1 MHTLAEI
8 RKGTVKK
15 LNGIFVSLL
24 LKIVVIDP
32 HGDTDIFVSKK
43 MLHRGWIHAGA
54 DALSR
59 KSMPEKMRVT
69 VLHTGWFCRIYDFPQ
84 SPKRRSGKRVTVLH
98 MDDVRGH
105 SIFSQ
110 QERPEPR
117 CDRYVPVRRWRFQR
131 GGDGSR
137 TAVARKRKVVSDVD
151 NVVSKSTSSHM
162 SPSISP
168 RRIPVDSAM
177 RTKA

>member
-1 MHTLAEI
+1 MP
-8 RKGTVKK
+8 
-15 LNGIFVSLL
+15 LL
-24 LKIVVIDP
+24 LKIMVIDP
-32 HGDTDIFVSKK
+32 HGDTEVFVPEK
-43 MLHRGWIHAGA
+43 MLHRSWIHAGA
-54 DALSR
+54 DAPRREGVS
-59 KSMPEKMRVT
+59 EKMRMA
-69 VLHTGWFCRIYDFPQ
+69 VLHTGWSRGKHRLPH
-84 SPKRRSGKRVTVLH
+84 SPERRLGEGVAVLH

-168 RRIPVDSAM
+168 LRIPVDSAM
-177 RTKA
+177 RTNA